1 MIRLNGQELH
11 DQFGSWPPHINSEMA
26 QTMSSISELRL
37 EPRPAVQSGET
48 RETETDN
55 GVSGMAAERRVA
67 MAVGMVE
74 RIPVTDAGLRRV
86 VAFSG
91 LVSRPTPVWKRVL
104 DCLVAG
110 SLMLLLFPL
119 LLAIGLYIR
128 LVSRGP
134 ALFRQE
140 RMGLMGDEFTIYKFR
155 TLKCSEGATA
165 AHQQYVAELSE
176 RDGLLTKPDLRSRV
190 IPGGAFLRRTSLD
203 ELPQLMNIL
212 QGNMSLVGP
221 RPDVMEWQHY
231 KPEQL
236 RRFEVVPGVTG
247 LWQVNGK
254 NRLTF
259 EQMIELDLRYVDNRS
274 LWLDV
279 SILFRT
285 LGMLARHD
293 NE

>member
-1 MIRLNGQELH
+1 
-11 DQFGSWPPHINSEMA
+11 
-26 QTMSSISELRL
+26 MSSLSELQL
-37 EPRPAVQSGET
+37 EPRPAVCTGGTPESGLD
-48 RETETDN
+48 RGVVDLAAGG
-55 GVSGMAAERRVA
+55 GVSLAAGGGRHAAADLGMDRSLAFC
-67 MAVGMVE
+67 
-74 RIPVTDAGLRRV
+74 GLR
-86 VAFSG
+86 
-91 LVSRPTPVWKRVL
+91 SRPTPVWKRVL

-110 SLMLLLFPL
+110 SLLVLLSPV
-119 LLAIGLYIR
+119 LLAIAVYIR

-134 ALFRQE
+134 ALFTQE
-140 RMGLMGDEFTIYKFR
+140 RMGLMGNEFTIYKFR

-165 AHQQYVAELSE
+165 AHRQYVAELSE
-176 RDGLLTKPDLRSRV
+176 RDGVLTKPDLRSRV

-203 ELPQLMNIL
+203 ELPQLLNIL

-221 RPDVMEWQHY
+221 RPDVMEWQDY
-231 KPEQL
+231 RPEQL

-274 LWLDV
+274 LWLDL
-279 SILFRT
+279 SILCRT
-285 LGMLARHD
+285 LGMLVRRD

>member
-1 MIRLNGQELH
+1 
-11 DQFGSWPPHINSEMA
+11 
-26 QTMSSISELRL
+26 MSTLSELRIGSL
-37 EPRPAVQSGET
+37 PEVCTGLTAESNVDRGVLDPTVADLMEAEPASADLDRSLAF
-48 RETETDN
+48 R
-55 GVSGMAAERRVA
+55 
-67 MAVGMVE
+67 
-74 RIPVTDAGLRRV
+74 GLRP
-86 VAFSG
+86 
-91 LVSRPTPVWKRVL
+91 RPTPVWKRIL
-104 DCLVAG
+104 DCGVAG
-110 SLMLLLFPL
+110 GLLVVLTPL

-134 ALFRQE
+134 ALFTQG

-155 TLKCSEGATA
+155 TLKCSAGATA
-165 AHQQYVAELSE
+165 EHRQYVAKLSE
-176 RDGLLTKPDLRSRV
+176 SDGVLTKPDLRSRV

-203 ELPQLMNIL
+203 ELPQLLNIL

-221 RPDVMEWQHY
+221 RPDVMEWQDY

-259 EQMIELDLRYVDNRS
+259 EQMIELDVRYVESRS
-274 LWLDV
+274 LWLDL
-279 SILFRT
+279 SILIKT
-285 LGMLARHD
+285 LVLLVRRD